1 MPMKYMTVLEAARK
15 WGISDRR
22 VRFLCA
28 QGRIRG
34 IIQQGRRYL
43 IPDTT
48 EKPRD
53 ERIRKTR
60 VTAPRKYNDF
70 TRLDFLKGMV
80 AETPQPAGQNSRDS
94 DRAFLHQFAC
104 TSSAMEGN
112 TLSQAEV
119 DEVLAGKV
127 VPGHPLSEHM
137 AVVGC
142 LDAMEYGI
150 ACAAE
155 RKPLSQNVIRNIHS
169 LILMDQPLTKGKYR
183 RVKVRLKETESSP
196 VYLDLIEP
204 RVNDLLNFNTQ
215 RKKVMHPIERIT
227 RFYLE
232 FQGIHPF
239 EDGNGRT
246 ARVLLNLELKQNGY
260 PPIIFTAS
268 DQEAYKKAMREF
280 YNNHDASLMIR
291 LISKKVENGMERYLS
306 SSRKRKSKKAMPK
319 PVQAMEPAEAKLQ
332 A

>member
-1 MPMKYMTVLEAARK
+1 MPMKYMTVLEASRK

-22 VRFLCA
+22 VRFLCS

-53 ERIRKTR
+53 ERIRRAK
-60 VTAPRKYNDF
+60 VSDPRKYNDF

-80 AETPQPAGQNSRDS
+80 NETPGLSAPLQKEQDYS
-94 DRAFLHQFAC
+94 FLHQFTC
-104 TSSAMEGN
+104 NSSAMEGN
-112 TLSQAEV
+112 TLNQKEV

-127 VPGHPLSEHM
+127 VPDHPLAEHM
-137 AVVGC
+137 TVVGC
-142 LDAMEYGI
+142 LDAMSY
-150 ACAAE
+150 AMTCAKD

-169 LILMDQPLTKGKYR
+169 LILMDQPLTKGRYR
-183 RVKVRLKETESSP
+183 RVKVRLKGAESSP

-204 RVNDLLNFNTQ
+204 RVNDLLNINTQ

-246 ARVLLNLELKQNGY
+246 ARVLLNLELMQNGY
-260 PPIIFTAS
+260 PPIIFRAS
-268 DQEAYKKAMREF
+268 DQEIYRKALNDF
-280 YNNHDASLMIR
+280 FCNHDASSMVR
-291 LISKKVENGMERYLS
+291 LISKKVENEMELYLS
-306 SSRKRKSKKAMPK
+306 SSRKRKSKKAAQPK
-319 PVQAMEPAEAKLQ
+319 QNAEA
-332 A
+332 AESAVVA